1 MNYSMIIYI
10 LGHVLKFEAIFMTLP
25 CLVAAIYHEKSGF
38 SFLLTMVICL
48 ILGALMTQEKP
59 KDTMFFAREGFVV
72 VSLSWIIMSIFGAIP
87 FVISREI
94 PSFTDALFES
104 ISGFTTTGAS
114 ILTDV
119 ESLSHACLLWR
130 CFTHWIG
137 GMGVFVFILAVL
149 PMAGGHNV
157 HLLRTESPGPSVEK
171 LVPRLK
177 NTAMILYCIYMIMT
191 LLEIIILIAAKMPI
205 FDAITTSL
213 SSAGTGGFAIKN
225 DSMASYS
232 PLIQAIIAVFIILF
246 GVNFNGYYLL
256 TVKKKRNPLQIAEV
270 RWYFTIIIVAILI
283 ITVNIYKS
291 MDSVVWAFHHA
302 AFQVGS
308 IITTTGYYTTDY
320 NLWPQVSKTVL
331 VFLMFIGSCAGST
344 GCGFKV
350 SRVIIL
356 FKMVK
361 NEMQSFI
368 HPRSIRTIKIDGK
381 VLEKDTLRNVS
392 VFLITYVILYFVSMF
407 ILAFDNFD
415 MVTNFTTV
423 VATLNNIGPGLELIG
438 PTGNYSIFSDPTK
451 YVLMFNMLAGRLEL
465 YPILLLFA
473 PTTWTQQ

>member
-104 ISGFTTTGAS
+104 ISGFTTTDAS

-177 NTAMILYCIYMIMT
+177 NTAMILYCIYLIMT
-191 LLEIIILIAAKMPI
+191 LLEIIILIAARMPV
-205 FDAITTSL
+205 FDAITTAL
-213 SSAGTGGFAIKN
+213 G
-225 DSMASYS
+225 
-232 PLIQAIIAVFIILF
+232 
-246 GVNFNGYYLL
+246 
-256 TVKKKRNPLQIAEV
+256 
-270 RWYFTIIIVAILI
+270 
-283 ITVNIYKS
+283 
-291 MDSVVWAFHHA
+291 
-302 AFQVGS
+302 
-308 IITTTGYYTTDY
+308 
-320 NLWPQVSKTVL
+320 
-331 VFLMFIGSCAGST
+331 
-344 GCGFKV
+344 
-350 SRVIIL
+350 
-356 FKMVK
+356 
-361 NEMQSFI
+361 
-368 HPRSIRTIKIDGK
+368 
-381 VLEKDTLRNVS
+381 
-392 VFLITYVILYFVSMF
+392 
-407 ILAFDNFD
+407 
-415 MVTNFTTV
+415 
-423 VATLNNIGPGLELIG
+423 
-438 PTGNYSIFSDPTK
+438 
-451 YVLMFNMLAGRLEL
+451 
-465 YPILLLFA
+465 
-473 PTTWTQQ
+473 